1 MRHFLN
7 YLFEILAILAG
18 VIFCWSAIP
27 YGKFD
32 FRYLPLFFIC
42 FGVALCLKYLRHE

>member
-1 MRHFLN
+1 MRHIFR
-7 YLFEILAILAG
+7 YLFEALAIVALVALTLS
-18 VIFCWSAIP
+18 VIP

-42 FGVALCLKYLRHE
+42 FGVSLCLKYLRHE